1 MQDLHAD
8 MPVLQA
14 GAPLQGAKV
23 AVVLIHGR
31 GSSPQDMLALV
42 PYLPASAAYLAPT
55 ARGATWYPHRF
66 IVPRAQNEPALSSA
80 LRAVGR
86 TMAQVS
92 AVGIPPEKTVLVGFS
107 QGACLALEYAVR
119 HPQRYGALVGLSGG
133 LIGADDELTGYEGS
147 LDGTPVLLGCSDVDF
162 HIPLKRVNESARLLS
177 ALGANVDE
185 RIYPNFGHSI
195 NDDEINAMVRLIEA
209 L

>member
-1 MQDLHAD
+1 
-8 MPVLQA
+8 
-14 GAPLQGAKV
+14 
-23 AVVLIHGR
+23 
-31 GSSPQDMLALV
+31 
-42 PYLPASAAYLAPT
+42 
-55 ARGATWYPHRF
+55 
-66 IVPRAQNEPALSSA
+66 
-80 LRAVGR
+80 
-86 TMAQVS
+86 MAQVS